1 MENPKQEKKQINN
14 IEFIISFV
22 YIIIW
27 VVMYALSYYQ
37 HRIFNKILWENVL
50 AEWLIITV
58 LMLVF
63 FTNTYVLVPKL
74 LFLKKYIRYISIT
87 LVFTISFVGLGVWLQ
102 QSFRAQNQ
110 KQMPAMEIGPG
121 LPPMELS
128 QSMPAPLG
136 YKMNNEHV
144 QKPILLIFVDYLIIA
159 LLVVAAGS
167 TLRILTRWIK
177 EEERRKDIEKIQ
189 LRTELEL
196 LRHQVNPHF
205 LMNTLNNIHALV
217 DIDIEKSKD
226 AIIRLSTLMRY
237 LLYDSSKGKTS
248 LLKELDF
255 IDSYIMLMQL
265 RYSEKV
271 EIRTEIQENLPD
283 TQIPSMLFISFIENA
298 FKHGVSYRQNSFVH
312 FRMKKVGNSL
322 LCTVRNSKHEKPAKE
337 KNPYSGIGMNNV
349 KRSLELLYQNN
360 YTLNINETNTTFEVT
375 LSIPIG

>member
-205 LMNTLNNIHALV
+205 LMNTLNNIHALMDFDV
-217 DIDIEKSKD
+217 DKSKD

-237 LLYDSSKGKTS
+237 LLYDSTKGKTS

-255 IDSYIMLMQL
+255 IKSYIMLMQL
-265 RYSEKV
+265 RYSDKV
-271 EIRTEIQENLPD
+271 DIRTEIPD
-283 TQIPSMLFISFIENA
+283 SLTDTEIPSMLFISFIENA
-298 FKHGVSYRQNSFVH
+298 FKHGVSYQRNSFVY
-312 FRMKKVGNSL
+312 FRIGIIENSL
-322 LCTVRNSKHEKPAKE
+322 FCIIQNSKHQKTANERSK
-337 KNPYSGIGMNNV
+337 YSGIGMNNV
-349 KRSLELLYQNN
+349 KRSLELIYQNN
-360 YTLNINETNTTFEVT
+360 FSLEINDNESTYEVR
-375 LSIPIG
+375 LCIPI

>member
-87 LVFTISFVGLGVWLQ
+87 LLFTISFVGLGVWLQ

-205 LMNTLNNIHALV
+205 LMNTLNNIHALMDFDV
-217 DIDIEKSKD
+217 DKSKD

-237 LLYDSSKGKTS
+237 LLYDSTKGKTS

-255 IDSYIMLMQL
+255 IKSYIMLMQL
-265 RYSEKV
+265 RYSDKV
-271 EIRTEIQENLPD
+271 DIHTEIPD
-283 TQIPSMLFISFIENA
+283 SLTDTEIPSMLFISFIENA
-298 FKHGVSYRQNSFVH
+298 FKHGVSYQRNSFVH
-312 FRMKKVGNSL
+312 FRIGIIENSL
-322 LCTVRNSKHEKPAKE
+322 FCIIQNSKHQKPANERSK
-337 KNPYSGIGMNNV
+337 YSGIGMNNV

-360 YTLNINETNTTFEVT
+360 FSLEINDNESTYEVR
-375 LSIPIG
+375 LCIPI